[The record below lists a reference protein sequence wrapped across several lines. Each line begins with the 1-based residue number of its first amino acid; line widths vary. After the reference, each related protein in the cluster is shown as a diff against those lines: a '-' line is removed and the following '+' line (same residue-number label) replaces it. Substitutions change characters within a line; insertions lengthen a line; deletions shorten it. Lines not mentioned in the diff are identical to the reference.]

1 MCSFYRTAIMY
12 LTRHLPF
19 ANELFYDLAVLHP
32 LMLKEDQAD
41 LSGYT
46 LNCKETIA
54 YNQTGLCRPTN
65 WWMEDIPRAGDSRG
79 LVHHWTSKRW
89 IQHILKSLPL
99 LKRSVRD
106 AKLNRLT
113 TLLCTTTACEGL
125 LCITHGNAEVEN
137 SNVLTSER
145 SLLCDDSINVIKL
158 TKDVI
163 WVRDQDMPTHAT
175 EG

>member
-1 MCSFYRTAIMY
+1 
-12 LTRHLPF
+12 
-19 ANELFYDLAVLHP
+19 
-32 LMLKEDQAD
+32 
-41 LSGYT
+41 
-46 LNCKETIA
+46 
-54 YNQTGLCRPTN
+54 
-65 WWMEDIPRAGDSRG
+65 MEDIPRAGDSRG
-79 LVHHWTSKRW
+79 LVHHWTSRRW
-89 IQHILKSLPL
+89 IQHILK
-99 LKRSVRD
+99 RSVHD

-163 WVRDQDMPTHAT
+163 
-175 EG
+175 